1 MNIRSKDIIWTNHAR
16 EKMAYYGLS
25 EKRILRV
32 LRHPE
37 RTQQGIAEGT
47 LASMQKAGSK
57 KHPYEIWLM
66 YQIVSEKKSKIN
78 FLNSYKIKIIS
89 AWKYPGA
96 SKKEDPLPIPE
107 EILDELNL

>member
-1 MNIRSKDIIWTNHAR
+1 MNIESKNVIWTNHAK
-16 EKMAYYGLS
+16 EKMAYYNLS
-25 EKRILRV
+25 EKRVLRV
-32 LRHPE
+32 LRHPK

-47 LASMQKAGSK
+47 LASMQPAGSK

-66 YQIVSEKKSKIN
+66 YQIVSEKKSKIS
-78 FLNSYKIKIIS
+78 LLDSYKIKVIS
-89 AWKYPGA
+89 AWKYPGI